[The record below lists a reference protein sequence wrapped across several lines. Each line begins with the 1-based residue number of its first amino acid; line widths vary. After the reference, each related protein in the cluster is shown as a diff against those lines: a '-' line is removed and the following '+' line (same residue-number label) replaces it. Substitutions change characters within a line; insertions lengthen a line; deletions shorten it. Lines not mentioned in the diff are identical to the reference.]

1 MIAVVAGVLVV
12 VAGCGAGEGGGG
24 TTPPSTSA
32 TVAAMSV
39 PEYQAVLT
47 GVEQAVRPLI
57 DRINSA
63 GSVED
68 LAVVREELAKL
79 LEAKRAEI
87 DKVVPP
93 AAAKQAHT
101 RLAAFVA
108 GSASL
113 RVAPKLDTEANECG
127 IAPGPE
133 VHVPQAKRYV
143 RTALYTALTGVAE
156 ELDKQN
162 LKLGNLIPAEP
173 ETPAEQS
180 RQAKNGEVVHRS
192 GPKGRA
198 RLEISNDGDGDVA
211 VSAVV
216 GKPDNP
222 RATIYVRAKSK
233 ATLSSLAGTYEVYFK
248 TGTDWDG
255 KRRGFT
261 RDCAYQKFDQSF
273 SGNAHW
279 QITLTPVIGGNASTT
294 KIPAF

>member
-1 MIAVVAGVLVV
+1 MIAVLAGVLVA
-12 VAGCGAGEGGGG
+12 VAGCGAGEGEG
-24 TTPPSTSA
+24 TTSPSTSA
-32 TVAAMSV
+32 TVAGMSA

-47 GVEQAVRPLI
+47 GVEQAARPLI
-57 DRINSA
+57 ERISGA

-68 LAVVREELAKL
+68 LAAAREELAKL
-79 LEAKRAEI
+79 LDVKRGEI
-87 DKVVPP
+87 DKIVPP

-101 RLAAFVA
+101 RFAAFVA
-108 GSASL
+108 VAPQL
-113 RVAPKLDTEANECG
+113 RVTPKPEVEANECG

-133 VHVPQAKRYV
+133 VHLAQVKRYV
-143 RTALYTALTGVAE
+143 RTALHTALTGVAE

-162 LKLGNLIPAEP
+162 LKLGNLIPAEV
-173 ETPAEQS
+173 EEPAEQN

-198 RLEISNDGDGDVA
+198 RLDISNDGDSDVA

-248 TGTDWDG
+248 SGADWDG

-261 RDCAYQKFDQSF
+261 RDCAFQKFDQSF

-279 QITLTPVIGGNASTT
+279 QITLTPVVGGNASTT